1 MKQANTKILSFDE
14 RLPLVRVEVS
24 KRVSALPKAQK
35 ETLQARLWC
44 QWLRRE
50 VSL

>member
-14 RLPLVRVEVS
+14 RLPLVSVEVNN
-24 KRVSALPKAQK
+24 RVSALPKAKK
-35 ETLQARLWC
+35 EALQARMWC